1 MNFQQILNR
10 LEIDAHCCPNI
21 RVGPKVVDRPELPA
35 LPLPPVNRAFTDGQ
49 GAAAK
54 AAMDADILGLAREA
68 LSKRLEDYQLE
79 AVLGKGAFGCV
90 YRAKDLSAHGHGK
103 KVAIKQIPRAKVE
116 GGSREMLFLEKRI
129 LSRLTLTDSPYFT
142 PLIESFMDP
151 HNFVIVQGF
160 AAGGSL
166 RDAMYH
172 ATKLFRMH
180 EIKFIMAQLVS
191 HPHFSSLHLSPDEV
205 CSATPLISCKRTT

>member
-35 LPLPPVNRAFTDGQ
+35 LPLPPVDRAFTGGQ

-90 YRAKDLSAHGHGK
+90 YRAKDLSARGLGK
-103 KVAIKQIPRAKVE
+103 KVAIKQIPRAKVT
-116 GGSREMLFLEKRI
+116 GAHRELVFTEKNI
-129 LSRLTLTDSPYFT
+129 LSHLTATDSLYFT
-142 PLIESFMDP
+142 PLIESFTDP
-151 HNFVIVQGF
+151 HNFTIVQGL
-160 AAGGSL
+160 AEKGSL
-166 RDAMYH
+166 RDAMYNSK
-172 ATKLFRMH
+172 KLFRMH
-180 EIKFIMAQLVS
+180 EIKFLMAQLVS
-191 HPHFSSLHLSPDEV
+191 LSE
-205 CSATPLISCKRTT
+205 I

>member
-49 GAAAK
+49 VAAAK
-54 AAMDADILGLAREA
+54 AAMDADILGLARAA

-90 YRAKDLSAHGHGK
+90 YRAKDLSARGLGK
-103 KVAIKQIPRAKVE
+103 KVAIKQIPRAKVT
-116 GGSREMLFLEKRI
+116 GAHRELVFTEKNI
-129 LSRLTLTDSPYFT
+129 LSHLTATDSLYFT
-142 PLIESFMDP
+142 PLIESFTDP
-151 HNFVIVQGF
+151 HNFTIVQGL
-160 AAGGSL
+160 AEKGSL
-166 RDAMYH
+166 RDAMYNSK
-172 ATKLFRMH
+172 KLFRMH
-180 EIKFIMAQLVS
+180 EIKFLMAQLVS
-191 HPHFSSLHLSPDEV
+191 FPDISSSVL
-205 CSATPLISCKRTT
+205 A

>member
-35 LPLPPVNRAFTDGQ
+35 LPLPPVNRAFTGGQ

-103 KVAIKQIPRAKVE
+103 KVAIKEMDLTTQPRKELIVNEILVMKESHHPNIVNFLDSYLLKNTELWVAMEFME
-116 GGSREMLFLEKRI
+116 GGA
-129 LSRLTLTDSPYFT
+129 LTDI
-142 PLIESFMDP
+142 IE
-151 HNFVIVQGF
+151 NN
-160 AAGGSL
+160 SL
-166 RDAMYH
+166 
-172 ATKLFRMH
+172 
-180 EIKFIMAQLVS
+180 
-191 HPHFSSLHLSPDEV
+191 
-205 CSATPLISCKRTT
+205 